1 MYDLSVDAKRK
12 ELSFTTSFFS
22 TRSGFWTG
30 SDPFRVLRNNCNWF
44 FCWLASVDSTLGQIL
59 VHTKACTYD
68 DKVISFYLENPEKYK
83 IISSYEATN
92 IGELSLIEGH
102 LVTIIEKNERGE
114 YVWFLVRVFK
124 ETIVFSAKALTN
136 VELAF
141 CSIKCCMLP
150 TTFL

>member
-1 MYDLSVDAKRK
+1 M
-12 ELSFTTSFFS
+12 
-22 TRSGFWTG
+22 
-30 SDPFRVLRNNCNWF
+30 
-44 FCWLASVDSTLGQIL
+44 
-59 VHTKACTYD
+59 
-68 DKVISFYLENPEKYK
+68 ISFYLENPEKYK

-124 ETIVFSAKALTN
+124 ETIVFSAKAQTN

-141 CSIKCCMLP
+141 CSIKSDDFSLV
-150 TTFL
+150 FLVVGYAK